1 MTVDW
6 HEHSESTA
14 CIFTED
20 VPNMFAVAKWTK
32 TIPVRVG
39 MNLNIHARVEGNCL
53 LHMGRSTVDKPVCMY
68 TFFSSSFFPPL
79 YVSAGIDIFRRGCQ
93 KWYKNVLAMPTDKF

>member
-20 VPNMFAVAKWTK
+20 VPNIFAVAKWTK

-39 MNLNIHARVEGNCL
+39 MNLNIHARVEGN
-53 LHMGRSTVDKPVCMY
+53 
-68 TFFSSSFFPPL
+68 
-79 YVSAGIDIFRRGCQ
+79 
-93 KWYKNVLAMPTDKF
+93 